1 MNSVYLR
8 EKSIK
13 QEPSSFSMSPQPNTN
28 SIALPPI
35 QQIQTPM
42 QYSPRMP
49 MQYNSAG
56 SQPMQGSTFQNE
68 TMMRNH
74 QMKRANYA
82 MMQQSGNIVRSP
94 SNSSLASS
102 QSDSA
107 KRPRKLSAVQTSN
120 VAFNRMGGPQVLQ
133 PGVSPNRQHSQ
144 PQGNA
149 MLSAGRSMKPPM
161 ISLPKTVPTL
171 PSPLTQRRTDGG
183 KSEG

>member
-1 MNSVYLR
+1 
-8 EKSIK
+8 
-13 QEPSSFSMSPQPNTN
+13 
-28 SIALPPI
+28 
-35 QQIQTPM
+35 
-42 QYSPRMP
+42 
-49 MQYNSAG
+49 
-56 SQPMQGSTFQNE
+56 MQGSTFQNE

-133 PGVSPNRQHSQ
+133 PGVSPNRPAFQ
-144 PQGNA
+144 PPGNDAFRGNA
-149 MLSAGRSMKPPM
+149 DETADDFPAENGAHPA
-161 ISLPKTVPTL
+161 IAADPT
-171 PSPLTQRRTDGG
+171 TYGWRE
-183 KSEG
+183 K